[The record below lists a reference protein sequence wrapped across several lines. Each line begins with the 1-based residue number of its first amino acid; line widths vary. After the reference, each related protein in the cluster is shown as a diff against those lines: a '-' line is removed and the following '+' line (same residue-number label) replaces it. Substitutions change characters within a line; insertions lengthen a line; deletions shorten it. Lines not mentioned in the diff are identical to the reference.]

1 MCFPGSRGHPPGP
14 VGREGKS
21 HLLVTAQICR
31 TIMPSDISGS
41 VSDTLSGKRIVVGV
55 TGSIAAVRVVDLIRD
70 LIRRGAEVHCTMSLA
85 AQQILHPYA
94 LEYASAHPVI
104 TEITGRVE
112 HVEFCGVGGKADL
125 FLVAPGTANT
135 IGKMACG
142 IDDTPVTTFATTALG
157 SGKPVAVV
165 PAMHEAMYRH
175 PAVLRN
181 LESLR
186 AMGVTLIDP
195 RIEEGKA
202 KIADNLR
209 VVREVERLLGPG
221 DLAGKRIL
229 ITSGSNAE
237 VVDPIRILTNRASGK
252 TGIALALEAR
262 RRGADV
268 TVVHRFIQDVPV
280 RQVYAESASA
290 MLESVLNELTR
301 GCDALISAA
310 AVADYTLDANA
321 DKIKSGQDLILQL
334 KPTKKIIKTVRE
346 AYPDLKIVGFKA
358 ETNVDDMNL
367 LAIAEK
373 ALRDSK
379 LDLVVANDVA
389 RGGMGTDN
397 NRVLI
402 IDRSGCH
409 REVAGRKSLIAESI
423 IDALVEVL

>member
-1 MCFPGSRGHPPGP
+1 M
-14 VGREGKS
+14 
-21 HLLVTAQICR
+21 

-94 LEYASAHPVI
+94 LEYATAHAVI

-112 HVEFCGVGGKADL
+112 HVEFCGVGGRADL
-125 FLVAPGTANT
+125 LLIAPATANT

-181 LESLR
+181 LEALR
-186 AMGVTLIDP
+186 KMGVTLIDP

-202 KIADNLR
+202 KIADNLLI
-209 VVREVERLLGPG
+209 VREVERLLGPG
-221 DLAGKRIL
+221 DLQGKRIL

-237 VVDPIRILTNRASGK
+237 VIDPIRILTNRASGK

-268 TVVHRFIQDVPV
+268 TVVHRFIQDIPV

-290 MLESVLNELTR
+290 MLDAVMDELEK

-310 AVADYTLDANA
+310 AVADYTLDANE
-321 DKIKSGQDLILQL
+321 DKIKSGQDLLL
-334 KPTKKIIKTVRE
+334 RLLPTKKIIKTVRE

-358 ETNVDDMNL
+358 ETNVDDAEL
-367 LAIAEK
+367 LARAEES
-373 ALRDSK
+373 LRGAK

-389 RGGMGTDN
+389 RGGMGTDD

-402 IDRSGCH
+402 VDRSGQH
-409 REVAGRKSLIAESI
+409 REIMGKKSLIAKSI

>member
-1 MCFPGSRGHPPGP
+1 
-14 VGREGKS
+14 
-21 HLLVTAQICR
+21 
-31 TIMPSDISGS
+31 MPSDISGS
-41 VSDTLSGKRIVVGV
+41 VSDTLSGKTIVVGV

-70 LIRRGAEVHCTMSLA
+70 LIRRGAEVHCTMSKA

-94 LEYASAHPVI
+94 LEYATTHPVI

-112 HVEFCGVGGKADL
+112 HVEFCGVDGKADL
-125 FLVAPGTANT
+125 FLVAPATANT

-157 SGKPVAVV
+157 SNKPVAVV

-181 LESLR
+181 LEALR
-186 AMGVTLIDP
+186 KMGVTLIDP
-195 RIEEGKA
+195 RMEEGKA
-202 KIADNLR
+202 KIADNLQ

-221 DLAGKRIL
+221 DLQGKRIL

-262 RRGADV
+262 RRGAEV
-268 TVVHRFIQDVPV
+268 TLVHRFLQDVPV
-280 RQVYAESASA
+280 RQVYAESAA
-290 MLESVLNELTR
+290 EMLDAVLGELKL

-321 DKIKSGQDLILQL
+321 DKIKSGQDLVLQL

-358 ETNVDDMNL
+358 ETNASDEEL
-367 LAIAEK
+367 LARAEESLQG
-373 ALRDSK
+373 AK
-379 LDLVVANDVA
+379 LDLVVANDVS
-389 RGGMGTDN
+389 RGGMGTDD

-402 IDRSGCH
+402 VDRSGQH
-409 REVAGRKSLIAESI
+409 REVAGKKSLIAKSI